1 MGKVNIVYL
10 LYKCMIL
17 SINKMTQE
25 GDSAITKGFVNKVH
39 LTSIHVTSQNN
50 CLQDASRGINAENSI
65 SLPGF
70 KL

>member
-25 GDSAITKGFVNKVH
+25 GDSAIT
-39 LTSIHVTSQNN
+39 
-50 CLQDASRGINAENSI
+50 
-65 SLPGF
+65 
-70 KL
+70 